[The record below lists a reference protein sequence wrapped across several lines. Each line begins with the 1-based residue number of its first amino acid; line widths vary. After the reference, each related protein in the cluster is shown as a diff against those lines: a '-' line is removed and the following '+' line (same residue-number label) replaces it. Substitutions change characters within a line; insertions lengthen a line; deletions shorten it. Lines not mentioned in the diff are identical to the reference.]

1 VCASCRPRS
10 GSTRASPRSETS
22 SAGAS
27 PPIRAPSNRTD
38 LAVWWGA
45 HAPDPAVAPGLP
57 AYRALAVTVVT
68 LALAYGVWYAY
79 SVFLVALLREFGWS
93 RSVLAGAFSVFTLV
107 SGGAGPVLGAL
118 ADRFGPRRL
127 ILIGGVLLAAS
138 LWADSFVTRAWHLY
152 LAFGLMTA
160 IGVATAGWT
169 PAVVLVQRQWHA
181 RLGLALG
188 IAGSGVGLGIFLV
201 VPLCQGL
208 IDAFGWRWAF
218 RGLGTLAL
226 LWILPVTALFVH
238 DLPATPRPTA
248 PSPGEGA
255 GAGGFSLDGALA
267 SGSFRFIALAVFLGS
282 ICSQTLHVHQAAFFV
297 DHGLPAMT
305 AASVISVVGAA
316 SILGKTGGGFVSD
329 LFPREAV
336 YALGMVG
343 MIGGVGVLWLVAA
356 APSAWLA
363 LGYGVL
369 FGLGYSVTA
378 FVVPAMMSDRFRGPN
393 FGAIFGATQ
402 VASALGSA
410 LGAWMAGRIF
420 DATGSY
426 ALAFSIAAAA
436 AAVAALSVWGSR
448 MPRAGGG

>member
-1 VCASCRPRS
+1 MRPD
-10 GSTRASPRSETS
+10 
-22 SAGAS
+22 SAAAL
-27 PPIRAPSNRTD
+27 R
-38 LAVWWGA
+38 
-45 HAPDPAVAPGLP
+45 LP

-79 SVFLVALLREFGWS
+79 SLFLVALLREFGWS

-138 LWADSFVTRAWHLY
+138 LWADSLVTRAWHLY
-152 LAFGLMTA
+152 VAFGCLTA
-160 IGVATAGWT
+160 VGVATAGWT
-169 PAVVLVQRQWHA
+169 PAVVMVQRQWSA

-201 VPLCQGL
+201 VPLCQAL
-208 IDAFGWRWAF
+208 IEAFGWRWAF
-218 RGLGTLAL
+218 RGLGALAL
-226 LWILPVTALFVH
+226 CWIVPATALFVR
-238 DLPATPRPTA
+238 DVPPAPRP
-248 PSPGEGA
+248 A
-255 GAGGFSLDGALA
+255 GPPRGGTVEAGGYSLERALA
-267 SGSFRFIALAVFLGS
+267 SSSFRFIGLAVFLGN
-282 ICSQTLHVHQAAFFV
+282 ICSQTLHVHQAAFLV

-343 MIGGVGVLWLVAA
+343 MIGGVGMLWMVAA

-363 LGYGVL
+363 VGYGVL

-378 FVVPAMMSDRFRGPN
+378 FVVPAMMSDRFRGPH

-410 LGAWMAGRIF
+410 LGAWLAGRIF

-426 ALAFSIAAAA
+426 AIAFSIAAGA
-436 AAVAALSVWGSR
+436 AAVAALSVWASR
-448 MPRAGGG
+448 VPRPQSG

>member
-1 VCASCRPRS
+1 MR
-10 GSTRASPRSETS
+10 
-22 SAGAS
+22 
-27 PPIRAPSNRTD
+27 
-38 LAVWWGA
+38 
-45 HAPDPAVAPGLP
+45 PDPAAAFRLP

-79 SVFLVALLREFGWS
+79 SLFLVALLREFGWS

-138 LWADSFVTRAWHLY
+138 LWADSLVTRAWHLY
-152 LAFGLMTA
+152 VAFGFLTA
-160 IGVATAGWT
+160 VGVATAGWT
-169 PAVVLVQRQWHA
+169 PAVVMVQRQWSA

-201 VPLCQGL
+201 VPLCQAL
-208 IDAFGWRWAF
+208 IEAFGWRWAF
-218 RGLGTLAL
+218 RGLGALAVC
-226 LWILPVTALFVH
+226 WIVPATALFVR
-238 DLPATPRPTA
+238 DVPPAPRPA
-248 PSPGEGA
+248 ASPRGGA
-255 GAGGFSLDGALA
+255 VEAGGYSLERALA
-267 SGSFRFIALAVFLGS
+267 SSSFRFIGLAVFLGN
-282 ICSQTLHVHQAAFFV
+282 ICSQTLHVHQAAFLV

-343 MIGGVGVLWLVAA
+343 MIGGVGMLWMVAA

-363 LGYGVL
+363 VGYGVL

-378 FVVPAMMSDRFRGPN
+378 FVVPAMMSDRFRGPH

-410 LGAWMAGRIF
+410 LGAWLAGRIF

-426 ALAFSIAAAA
+426 AIAFSIAAGA
-436 AAVAALSVWGSR
+436 AAVAALSVWASR
-448 MPRAGGG
+448 VPRPQSG

>member
-1 VCASCRPRS
+1 MRP
-10 GSTRASPRSETS
+10 A
-22 SAGAS
+22 
-27 PPIRAPSNRTD
+27 
-38 LAVWWGA
+38 
-45 HAPDPAVAPGLP
+45 PAVAPRRP
-57 AYRALAVTVVT
+57 AYRALAVTFVT
-68 LALAYGVWYAY
+68 LALACL
-79 SVFLVALLREFGWS
+79 FLVALLREFGWS
-93 RSVLAGAFSVFTLV
+93 RSVLAGAFSIFTLV
-107 SGGAGPVLGAL
+107 SGGAGPALGAL

-152 LAFGLMTA
+152 LAFGVLTA

-169 PAVVLVQRQWHA
+169 PAVVLVQRQWSA

-218 RGLGTLAL
+218 RGLGVLAL
-226 LWILPVTALFVH
+226 LWILPATALFVH
-238 DLPATPRPTA
+238 DAPAALRAAPTPAGIASA
-248 PSPGEGA
+248 P
-255 GAGGFSLDGALA
+255 GGSSLAEALA
-267 SGSFRFIALAVFLGS
+267 SSSFRFIGLAVFLGS

-305 AASVISVVGAA
+305 AASVISVVGAS

-343 MIGGVGVLWLVAA
+343 MIGGVVVLWLVAA
-356 APSAWLA
+356 APSPWLA
-363 LGYGVL
+363 MGYGVL

-378 FVVPAMMSDRFRGPN
+378 FVVPAMMSDRFRGPH

-410 LGAWMAGRIF
+410 LGAWLAGRIF

-426 ALAFSIAAAA
+426 ALAFSIAAGA
-436 AAVAALSVWGSR
+436 AAVAALSVWGGR
-448 MPRAGGG
+448 MPRPESG